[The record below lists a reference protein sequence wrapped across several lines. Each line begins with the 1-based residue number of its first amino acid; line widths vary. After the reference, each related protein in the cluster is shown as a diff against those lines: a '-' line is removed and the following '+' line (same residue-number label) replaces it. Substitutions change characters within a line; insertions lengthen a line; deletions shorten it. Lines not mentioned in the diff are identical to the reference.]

1 MKKFELINVGDK
13 AELTHK
19 ITRSDV
25 EKFVDLTG
33 DDNKLHVDKEYA
45 SKTIFKKPVAHGML
59 GASFISTI
67 IGTKLPG
74 DGALW
79 FAQNIEFLLPVRIGD
94 EITIKAEV
102 IEKIERTQTIKLS
115 TEIFNQYNQKVTTGT
130 AKVKI
135 IEQIQSPHKKESYVD
150 KRKVVLIIGGTG
162 GIGRETCLQL
172 AKDGFDVAIHYHRN
186 KELAE
191 KIKDQIIALG
201 LKAII
206 VNADITDFA
215 QVKEMITTIIRKL
228 NTITVVTNC
237 STLSVPSIK
246 FKDLTWNI
254 IQEHFDL
261 NIKGTF
267 NILKC
272 VVPIM
277 EENKYGK
284 LINITTQAIEK
295 PTSEWLHYITAKS
308 ALNGFTKA
316 LAVELAPKGIRINLV
331 SPGMTDTELIAN
343 VPEKVR
349 LLTAIQTPLRR
360 IATPEDIAGA
370 ISFLA
375 SDKSDF
381 LTGETIRVNGGQI
394 MI

>member
-19 ITRSDV
+19 ITRVDV

-135 IEQIQSPHKKESYVD
+135 IEQIQSPPKKRSYVD
-150 KRKVVLIIGGTG
+150 KRKVALIIGGTG
-162 GIGRETCLQL
+162 GIGRATCLQL
-172 AKDGFDVAIHYHRN
+172 AKDGFNVAIHYHRN
-186 KELAE
+186 KESAE
-191 KIKDQIIALG
+191 KVKDQIIALG
-201 LKAII
+201 VKAII

-237 STLSVPSIK
+237 STLNVPSIK

-261 NIKGTF
+261 NIKGAF

-316 LAVELAPKGIRINLV
+316 LAAELAPKGIRINLV

-360 IATPEDIAGA
+360 IAMPEDIAGA

-381 LTGETIRVNGGQI
+381 LTGETIRVNGGQV